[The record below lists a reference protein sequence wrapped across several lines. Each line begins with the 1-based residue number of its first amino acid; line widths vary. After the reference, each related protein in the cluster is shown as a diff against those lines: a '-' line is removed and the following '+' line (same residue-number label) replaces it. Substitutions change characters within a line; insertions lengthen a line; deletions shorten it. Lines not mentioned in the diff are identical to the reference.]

1 VPSRRFRSPLVA
13 AALVGSAW
21 LAAPADVAAIASS
34 PTAPPAAVAVAPD
47 DTVNPFLPED
57 RAISD
62 CVSALPKPGCGSKA
76 RGGWHQ
82 YLVAIAM
89 FGGLTI
95 IGWRIVAGV
104 RRARLEPPATA

>member
-1 VPSRRFRSPLVA
+1 MLALVLLVTLAPGEASARSAPVA
-13 AALVGSAW
+13 AA
-21 LAAPADVAAIASS
+21 AAS
-34 PTAPPAAVAVAPD
+34 PTPAATPS

-62 CVSALPKPGCGSKA
+62 CVSAVPKPGCGSKA

-82 YLVAIAM
+82 YLVAVAM
-89 FGGLTI
+89 FGGVAI

-104 RRARLEPPATA
+104 RRR

>member
-1 VPSRRFRSPLVA
+1 ML
-13 AALVGSAW
+13 ALVLLVTLAPGEASAGSNGSA
-21 LAAPADVAAIASS
+21 PV
-34 PTAPPAAVAVAPD
+34 AAVAASPTSAAAPS

-62 CVSALPKPGCGSKA
+62 CVSAVPRPGCGSKA

-82 YLVAIAM
+82 YLVAVAM
-89 FGGLTI
+89 FGGVAI

-104 RRARLEPPATA
+104 RRR